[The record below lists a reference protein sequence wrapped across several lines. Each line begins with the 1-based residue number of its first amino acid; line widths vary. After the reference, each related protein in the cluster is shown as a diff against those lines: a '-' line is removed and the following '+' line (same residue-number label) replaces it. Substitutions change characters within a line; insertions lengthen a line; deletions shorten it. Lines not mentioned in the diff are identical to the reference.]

1 MELFLVVFTLNH
13 EDFAVPIEQVREIN
27 RLVQITPLPKAPQ
40 SILGLINLRG
50 RVIPVVSLRER
61 FGLPRGETND
71 ASRIVVGEVGG
82 QTVGFLVDAVT
93 EVMRLDGS
101 CIEPSPQAVSGI
113 DSTFIKGLGK
123 MDDRIIILL
132 DLTKV
137 FDFSTMPTA
146 VAEAQ

>member
-61 FGLPRGETND
+61 
-71 ASRIVVGEVGG
+71 
-82 QTVGFLVDAVT
+82 
-93 EVMRLDGS
+93 
-101 CIEPSPQAVSGI
+101 
-113 DSTFIKGLGK
+113 
-123 MDDRIIILL
+123 
-132 DLTKV
+132 
-137 FDFSTMPTA
+137 
-146 VAEAQ
+146 